1 MTSATSR
8 QPPRIAPRAWRT
20 VIRMKV
26 LTRPVPRLRATSSWP
41 GSAARKLAAAGR
53 NTSGYRA
60 SVMTTTAPRKPC
72 AQFHSEAQPKL
83 ITKSGIASGTTISTT
98 QTRRPGSRVRS
109 VNQAAAVPRTAQATV
124 TVTVSRTVFHSSS
137 LVRSRKI
144 SRVTGRPGAVRLDQQ
159 EHQRHG
165 QHRGHRGA
173 QRDQHH
179 RTPRTPGARRRPG
192 GRGTGARRP
201 GELPGRA
208 GHSRPAWCIRA
219 IAADPSPRS
228 PRLMLSGWSWDSGV
242 SPSCPVTP
250 EAIGYS

>member
-20 VIRMKV
+20 VIRKKV

-60 SVMTTTAPRKPC
+60 SVITTTAPRKPC

-109 VNQAAAVPRTAQATV
+109 VNQAAAVPITAQATV

-137 LVRSRKI
+137 LVRPRKI
-144 SRVTGRPGAVRLDQQ
+144 SRVTGPAPALCASISRNTSGTASTAATAALSVISTTGRRGRRARGGAPAAAGPGPGGRVSCPAALVTAGRPGASGRS
-159 EHQRHG
+159 RRTR
-165 QHRGHRGA
+165 HRGRRG
-173 QRDQHH
+173 
-179 RTPRTPGARRRPG
+179 
-192 GRGTGARRP
+192 
-201 GELPGRA
+201 
-208 GHSRPAWCIRA
+208 
-219 IAADPSPRS
+219 
-228 PRLMLSGWSWDSGV
+228 
-242 SPSCPVTP
+242 
-250 EAIGYS
+250 